1 MISKTEN
8 RLKWDSRIEKL
19 TNIDESSNEVIQHYT
34 MASGRLPFVAQ
45 RDVLVRQ

>member
-8 RLKWDSRIEKL
+8 RLKWDSRIDKL
-19 TNIDESSNEVIQHYT
+19 THIDESSNEVIQHYT